1 MIQLPV
7 VLIKSLIHPDG
18 CLNDTFRVLSTLGHH
33 MLLRDKGAVLFIIQ
47 DVSENIFLLLMLLQF
62 KRLVLRISSCI
73 LLLSLLFEDVLEPEI
88 DNLANFIMI
97 ESLKLIQ

>member
-1 MIQLPV
+1 
-7 VLIKSLIHPDG
+7 
-18 CLNDTFRVLSTLGHH
+18 

-88 DNLANFIMI
+88 DNLANFTMI

>member
-1 MIQLPV
+1 
-7 VLIKSLIHPDG
+7 
-18 CLNDTFRVLSTLGHH
+18 